1 MTQKELLKLLSK
13 NKILFVV
20 VGGVAMRLYNSPRVT
35 HDIDLAVRTLDVDDI
50 LTLLYSCGYFV
61 VTDLND
67 DGAKLALTTEDAGA
81 WVESSKAGAVSLVM
95 LKSAPR
101 QDKISLQEI
110 VIPSQVDLL
119 FELGIPILRLAQ
131 NAQTIELEDITFKVA
146 SAEDLLTLKELRPD
160 KTDADRDDIRFLK
173 QLLTQ

>member
-35 HDIDLAVRTLDVDDI
+35 HDIDLARTLDVDDI
-50 LTLLYSCGYFV
+50 LALLYPCGYFV

-81 WVESSKAGAVSLVM
+81 WVRPK
-95 LKSAPR
+95 
-101 QDKISLQEI
+101 
-110 VIPSQVDLL
+110 QV
-119 FELGIPILRLAQ
+119 P
-131 NAQTIELEDITFKVA
+131 
-146 SAEDLLTLKELRPD
+146 
-160 KTDADRDDIRFLK
+160 
-173 QLLTQ
+173 